1 MGLKATIL
9 LSPLLGIT
17 YIILLVNP
25 GNVPTKSGTEEA
37 EQSTAFTVF
46 IYLNNI
52 LQGFQ
57 GAIVSTF
64 YCFVN
69 SEIQRH
75 LKRKFYGL
83 QRRISNKRAVSF
95 LFFLIFKKFQKFQK
109 KKNQKFPKKI
119 QNSQKNFK
127 IH

>member
-1 MGLKATIL
+1 VGLKATIL

-25 GNVPTKSGTEEA
+25 GSVPTKTEAGAEDG
-37 EQSTAFTVF
+37 EQSPAFTVF

-75 LKRKFYGL
+75 VKRKFYGL
-83 QRRISNKRAVSF
+83 QRRISNKRAVGI
-95 LFFLIFKKFQKFQK
+95 L
-109 KKNQKFPKKI
+109 
-119 QNSQKNFK
+119 
-127 IH
+127 